1 MIILINLYAYWFI
14 HVTTIN
20 KSDKVIFVSSKQ
32 GSEDQRLSH
41 TQNIYITVAKLYI
54 MLLTP

>member
-1 MIILINLYAYWFI
+1 MIILNKLN
-14 HVTTIN
+14 N
-20 KSDKVIFVSSKQ
+20 KSDKVILVSSKQ
-32 GSEDQRLSH
+32 GSEDERLSH